1 MVFGNPIDPYTGINL
16 SRRTCWLADGKTM
29 WQLLELY
36 NDVTRHTCRQH
47 HVQVIDLARKM
58 PKSTE
63 FYYDTYHYTNAGC
76 QQVAE
81 IVYRDL
87 SPFLE
92 KQFPQYI
99 RSTTKPQPHDR
110 PD

>member
-1 MVFGNPIDPYTGINL
+1 MVFGDLIDPLTGVNL
-16 SRRTCWLADGKTM
+16 AKATCWWANGKAM
-29 WQLLELY
+29 WNLLELY
-36 NDVTRHTCRQH
+36 NDVMRNTCRQH
-47 HVQVIDLARKM
+47 HVQVIELARKM

-81 IVYRDL
+81 IVYQGL

-92 KQFPQYI
+92 KQFPQYM
-99 RSTTKPQPHDR
+99 RLTTKP
-110 PD
+110 